1 MRHAPT
7 LASRRA
13 QRGAAL
19 VEYTIIAVL
28 GIIVLIA
35 EPNIILELVE
45 ALRKAYSSFV
55 YALSLGWI

>member
-7 LASRRA
+7 LASWRA